1 MIEPN
6 LSKETLNTWI
16 ESQDPWT
23 LEVAIWLL
31 LRVDPAS
38 RPKHTIR
45 DDNPKLPLAV
55 KRAYSKARDAISDG
69 RLKQIPGGKAMKNR
83 AADFRVHK
91 RKFIAW
97 AAKEWSAASHLTEAL
112 SAYDSLELKPWQIE
126 PETKAEASYRVF
138 VEVMDKLLPLERTSI
153 SNRRL
158 HKKMKD
164 HSDSDSG
171 IYGLTKT
178 NAKLPKWKESYAK
191 A

>member
-1 MIEPN
+1 MIEP
-6 LSKETLNTWI
+6 TLKDRTLKKWI
-16 ESQDPWT
+16 ERQGPWP
-23 LEVAIWLL
+23 LDKAIWLML
-31 LRVDPAS
+31 QVEPGTLKGQISDKNSKMPAAV
-38 RPKHTIR
+38 IR
-45 DDNPKLPLAV
+45 AYTKARLAIDIGELADLWKSNPK
-55 KRAYSKARDAISDG
+55 KTS
-69 RLKQIPGGKAMKNR
+69 
-83 AADFRVHK
+83 AADYGVDK
-91 RKFIAW
+91 KQFIAW
-97 AAKEWSAASHLTEAL
+97 AENAWNDTAHLTKALEA
-112 SAYDSLELKPWQIE
+112 YGSLKQKPWQIE

-158 HKKMKD
+158 HEKMKD